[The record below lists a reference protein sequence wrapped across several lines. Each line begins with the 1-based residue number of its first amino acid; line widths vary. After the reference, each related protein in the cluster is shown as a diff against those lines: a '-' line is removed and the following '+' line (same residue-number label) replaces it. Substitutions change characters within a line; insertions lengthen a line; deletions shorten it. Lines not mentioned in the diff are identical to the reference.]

1 MSDSA
6 LQGFID
12 GLASRA
18 HPRGWT
24 YEGGPL
30 RGTRLDERVYGWRN
44 VPTPVAFRQRARPVM
59 LGLQQATSENIRK
72 INLELFVG
80 LFRYKH
86 IIKRL
91 RELLLPKVRRRRY
104 LTFAERWWAPP
115 RSAAGGRHGG
125 QGYIDTREHYNYNQG
140 NNMVTRHQKR
150 KWDDTAW
157 YDRKW
162 GD

>member
-44 VPTPVAFRQRARPVM
+44 VPEPVAFRQLHFSAVP
-59 LGLQQATSENIRK
+59 IRK

-91 RELLLPKVRRRRY
+91 RELLLPKIRRRRY
-104 LTFAERWWAPP
+104 LTFAESWWAPP
-115 RSAAGGRHGG
+115 RSAAGGRRGG
-125 QGYIDTREHYNYNQG
+125 RGYIDTREHYNYNQG

>member
-44 VPTPVAFRQRARPVM
+44 VPTPVAFRQLHFSAVP
-59 LGLQQATSENIRK
+59 IRK

-140 NNMVTRHQKR
+140 NNRFTRGQKR
-150 KWDDTAW
+150 KWGDTAW